1 MTLVVALGSTILT
14 GVMGSAVGGATAASA
29 ISGIVGGTT
38 AGVGAGVVGAAAL
51 GSTAGGMAGASEAEA
66 AKLAKTNAQGTA
78 ANQAALALPAGVTP
92 GMSAAQV
99 TQGSGDPLKGLAG
112 AATGGLVSLARGGKV
127 PLSDGAYIIPADV
140 VSALGNGSSKA
151 GAEFLRRLMAEVKQE
166 AVHRHGLGAARKYS
180 DDA

>member
-1 MTLVVALGSTILT
+1 MALVVTIGSTILT
-14 GVMGSAVGGATAASA
+14 GVLGTVGGATAASA

-38 AGVGAGVVGAAAL
+38 VGVGAGVVGTAAL
-51 GSTAGGMAGASEAEA
+51 GATAGGMAGASEADA

-78 ANQAALALPAGVTP
+78 ANQAAMALPAGVAP

-99 TQGSGDPLKGLAG
+99 TQGSGDPLKGLG
-112 AATGGLVSLARGGKV
+112 AATGGLVSLARGGQI

-151 GAEFLRRLMAEVKQE
+151 GAEFLKRLMTEVKKE
-166 AVHRHGLGAARKYS
+166 AVHRHGLGAAKKYS
-180 DDA
+180 EDA